1 MLRMRSAPFAFTFVI
16 RFVAQV
22 DKGAIESPQEKLP
35 LQMKGQQYEDYLLQ
49 HHCYSG
55 DSPSGRHGDGASSVV
70 GTSKSIITDDLKYWA
85 SLATRQFWTKRPG
98 LFVSEVD
105 QESIL
110 RSVNI
115 SNWLSANSHRKY
127 ATASERQG

>member
-1 MLRMRSAPFAFTFVI
+1 MLRMRSPPFAFTFVI

-55 DSPSGRHGDGASSVV
+55 DSPGDCHGEPRKLTQKLTARWQAAREVSSCQ
-70 GTSKSIITDDLKYWA
+70 TYWPNGGH
-85 SLATRQFWTKRPG
+85 LC
-98 LFVSEVD
+98 
-105 QESIL
+105 
-110 RSVNI
+110 
-115 SNWLSANSHRKY
+115 RKKVH
-127 ATASERQG
+127 AK